1 MRFKNDRALFEKIA
15 KIEYLKIVVDGR
27 LNIKNGGW
35 ENQEKRIEI
44 IDEEIENSPFYDINS
59 REPSEILSRISVRNE
74 LFFHYEIN
82 IVDENSSE
90 FEGSSKY
97 AGYVPEYGASN

>member
-1 MRFKNDRALFEKIA
+1 MEINKREKLEQVA
-15 KIEYLKIVVDGR
+15 RIEYLKIMIDGR

-35 ENQEKRIEI
+35 ENQERRIEI
-44 IDEEIENSPFYDINS
+44 IDEEIENSPFYNNLVAHQL
-59 REPSEILSRISVRNE
+59 EFLGEE

-97 AGYVPEYGASN
+97 DGYVPEYGASN